1 MSVKI
6 RKNTGTRLRRKSR
19 SFNKRMRSH
28 QTRKRR
34 SQSRQRRIR
43 FNLKGGC
50 GCRMAGGERQRERQ
64 QGGGFTNF
72 ITQDLINMGRV
83 GVHDATTIVN
93 GLSGVSN
100 VHNPN
105 PLPWSQES
113 LQL

>member
-1 MSVKI
+1 MSVKS
-6 RKNTGTRLRRKSR
+6 RKVSKMRRKSV
-19 SFNKRMRSH
+19 SFNKRKHSR
-28 QTRKRR
+28 QTRKR
-34 SQSRQRRIR
+34 SQSRRKRVR

>member
-1 MSVKI
+1 MSVKS

-50 GCRMAGGERQRERQ
+50 GCEMTGGQKQR
-64 QGGGFTNF
+64 GGALSNF
-72 ITQDLINMGRV
+72 MIQDAMNLGRV
-83 GVHDATTIVN
+83 GVHGGTTIVN

-100 VHNPN
+100 LHNPN
-105 PLPWSQES
+105 PLPWAQGP
-113 LQL
+113 LQV

>member
-1 MSVKI
+1 MKSRKI
-6 RKNTGTRLRRKSR
+6 TKMRRKSV
-19 SFNKRMRSH
+19 SFNKRKHTR
-28 QTRKRR
+28 QTRKR
-34 SQSRQRRIR
+34 SQSRRKRVR